1 MNIGA
6 RRKIISKYNPR
17 SIAAERLQ
25 RGRKLASN
33 RLQKSLRRKAVKK
46 RLVRLGL
53 VGANLV
59 LLGGVLFFVVTS
71 SHSHTDAN
79 LSSQTTAETVAVSPV
94 DRLTSFDV
102 AANIAKTVNLPERTP
117 IANQAQSAR
126 VAVVVSASDTSVA
139 AKPQVITA
147 GLKSW
152 RDIAE
157 YTVAAGENVP
167 AVAQKF
173 GITSESVRWSNGLSG
188 DSVTAGT
195 KLVVPPVSGL
205 VYTVKTG
212 DTPQSVATAYHT
224 SAEKIVQDNDAENG
238 LPVGKRILVRDGKI
252 IPVVTRTYTNATS
265 VYAASFSPRYG
276 ANGYDWGWCTYYAAA
291 RSGAPGNWGNANT
304 WAYYARLSGWR
315 VSSVP
320 TAGAIF
326 QTPAGW
332 AGHVGIV
339 EEVYDN
345 GTMKVSDMNGFA
357 GFGRVGYAVVS
368 VGAYPNYIS
377 RS

>member
-1 MNIGA
+1 MGA
-6 RRKIISKYNPR
+6 RRKIISMYNPR